1 MASRVFSVASQTAS
15 CGRPSTSP
23 AVGWAG
29 GTTATTQK
37 RISRYERQAGC
48 LARVHGTIS
57 AARRQGQGEA
67 PSWRRQEMHII
78 AVSND
83 TVRLS
88 FLMAL
93 LRDAGIGS
101 VVLDQHV
108 SVMEGSIG
116 AIPRR
121 LAVAAEDAGQADRVL
136 PEAGEK
142 CPPPAAPCL

>member
-1 MASRVFSVASQTAS
+1 
-15 CGRPSTSP
+15 
-23 AVGWAG
+23 
-29 GTTATTQK
+29 
-37 RISRYERQAGC
+37 
-48 LARVHGTIS
+48 
-57 AARRQGQGEA
+57 
-67 PSWRRQEMHII
+67 MHII

-83 TVRLS
+83 AVRLS

-121 LAVAAEDAGQADRVL
+121 LAVAAADAGQADRVL
-136 PEAGEK
+136 REAGEK
-142 CPPPAAPCL
+142 